1 MPKKFS
7 MLQEFK
13 EFAVRGNVIDMAVG
27 IIIGAAFGAIVNSL
41 VADIIMPPIG
51 LLLGKVDFSNLFV
64 VLKPGTT
71 PGPYASVAQA
81 KAAGAV
87 TINYGLFLNQVI
99 SFLIVA
105 FAVFLL
111 VRAINRLKRQQPPA
125 PPPPATKNCPFCC
138 SAIPLK
144 AVRCPYCTSSLE
156 AEARTS

>member
-1 MPKKFS
+1 
-7 MLQEFK
+7 
-13 EFAVRGNVIDMAVG
+13 
-27 IIIGAAFGAIVNSL
+27 
-41 VADIIMPPIG
+41 
-51 LLLGKVDFSNLFV
+51 
-64 VLKPGTT
+64 
-71 PGPYASVAQA
+71 YASVAQA